1 MIKQVKNI
9 VPWTYTISDLKGEET
24 IGMFYKK
31 GLQKPNQK
39 EFRAEKVIKINYM
52 SNGKAK
58 IIPLIVGL
66 IKKT

>member
-1 MIKQVKNI
+1 MIGI
-9 VPWTYTISDLKGEET
+9 
-24 IGMFYKK
+24 FYEK
-31 GLQKPNQK
+31 GLQKLNQE

-52 SNGKAK
+52 SNGKAT